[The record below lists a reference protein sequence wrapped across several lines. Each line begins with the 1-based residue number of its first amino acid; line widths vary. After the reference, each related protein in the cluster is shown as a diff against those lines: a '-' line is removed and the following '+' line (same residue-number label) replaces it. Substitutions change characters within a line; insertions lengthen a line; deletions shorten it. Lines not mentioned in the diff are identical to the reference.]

1 MLHTRCAQMEPM
13 TGKYPL
19 SPPNPHRPLFGH
31 LLEIDMRAVIEKLKS
46 IWRAYL
52 AACREPFD
60 FEDNIW

>member
-1 MLHTRCAQMEPM
+1 MQTL
-13 TGKYPL
+13 L
-19 SPPNPHRPLFGH
+19 S
-31 LLEIDMRAVIEKLKS
+31 KLKS